1 MQVLRPSRSSHSQ
14 VANVKPTVGVL
25 NSLIDACSQ
34 AQMLVRDQGE
44 FEYLPGDFL
53 QAGER
58 LECSVFNAVSLLT
71 SVHSILLPTSFPT
84 YLLYLLNLGQVMKL
98 CGEMGNMECATRV
111 FELMLQALIAP
122 NSFTYSAFI
131 EACVN
136 GKNSTRALQALFS
149 LFPLLS
155 PASSHVLNEMA
166 SGGWT
171 AEASSLESIVLST
184 WQVETGL
191 CSSEVYQLL
200 CDVAKRAESPGEG
213 ESSIIEAISKLQQLS
228 PSTEPPAEKTHH
240 SIHMLQTYLRLR
252 QKQSVALGNPIQ
264 CA

>member
-1 MQVLRPSRSSHSQ
+1 MGRHIRHVEAEWRLSRSSQ
-14 VANVKPTVGVL
+14 
-25 NSLIDACSQ
+25 CSQ
-34 AQMLVRDQGE
+34 SGIRANSSTCRAVVEVCAKARD
-44 FEYLPGDFL
+44 LNKALAVLLDFL

-84 YLLYLLNLGQVMKL
+84 YLLYLLNSGQVMKL

-149 LFPLLS
+149 LFPLPS
-155 PASSHVLNEMA
+155 PASSHMLP
-166 SGGWT
+166 
-171 AEASSLESIVLST
+171 SSLCLTLFKCHSFCPFFASFHLPIHLHLLSA
-184 WQVETGL
+184 
-191 CSSEVYQLL
+191 S
-200 CDVAKRAESPGEG
+200 
-213 ESSIIEAISKLQQLS
+213 
-228 PSTEPPAEKTHH
+228 
-240 SIHMLQTYLRLR
+240 LR
-252 QKQSVALGNPIQ
+252 PIR
-264 CA
+264 